1 MTKRTRVRARRPRT
15 IAREIRQAP
24 IERKI
29 PSRRYVYTPEL
40 LAYARHR
47 FEHSDA
53 SLADIAV
60 DLGVHKGTVG
70 DLAKREGWVRYV
82 PPPRD
87 LAPSVRLL
95 EAAEALGRQPEL
107 TGPPP
112 TDATPGVTLDGQ
124 LNDAVNDERALPPLA
139 ETVVRLHRAVLEE
152 LAALES
158 LRAQIRREPHSAGE
172 AERTARTISRLTETL
187 QKLQR
192 LQCNPPENGSDY
204 DMPADID
211 EFRNELARRID
222 EFVSSRTHTGDGE

>member
-1 MTKRTRVRARRPRT
+1 
-15 IAREIRQAP
+15 
-24 IERKI
+24 
-29 PSRRYVYTPEL
+29 
-40 LAYARHR
+40 
-47 FEHSDA
+47 
-53 SLADIAV
+53 
-60 DLGVHKGTVG
+60 
-70 DLAKREGWVRYV
+70 
-82 PPPRD
+82 
-87 LAPSVRLL
+87 VRLL

-112 TDATPGVTLDGQ
+112 TDATPGVTLEGQ
-124 LNDAVNDERALPPLA
+124 LNDEGALPPLA

-172 AERTARTISRLTETL
+172 AERTARTISRLTDPTTAAAPSM
-187 QKLQR
+187 QS
-192 LQCNPPENGSDY
+192 PENGSDY